1 MRRFL
6 IIILVFALSVLDVAA
21 QVDSTRLA
29 ELDSRLEMY
38 FSALEA
44 EPAEVK
50 IEECDALIGSA
61 TDSLLRQRIAL
72 KMYSHY
78 FNSPLMGDEAVAI
91 HLTDKWFS
99 PGKIRMA
106 NETDLLEAKLF
117 AMFNRQSLIG
127 MAAPEVT
134 LIDPSGAHVTIP
146 FTESGGSTPLTNHGS
161 TPLTNHGSTPLT
173 NHGSAPFTG
182 RSLSGAEGD
191 ALSGAEGPARF
202 QILYFYDTDCAK
214 CKIESPMLRS
224 LLDDKD
230 YPVDVFAV
238 YVGREEDKWSFWRES
253 TFRVKAPSTNVIHLW
268 DPDDSS
274 DFQMRYGVT
283 STPKMFL
290 VDPSGVIIGRNLD
303 TDSLEKLMDARLAA
317 LRYDYG
323 GEEAFALLDKL
334 FSTYG
339 AKVSPED
346 VMEVASMLES
356 RTLARGDTVSFK
368 HLEGDL
374 LYYLA
379 AKRGEGFK
387 EGTSLFI
394 KDYILSRPQLWRTP
408 EDSLRVVGMASM
420 LESMISKAPV
430 GSVIPK
436 TSIKGWNKLR
446 RKGGFFLFTTPGCPV
461 CATETAAAEYMRLAY
476 LKVDM
481 SALEREA
488 PELARELLDFFDLS
502 SLPHIIQTG
511 RKGVIKRRYL
521 SLSEHLLFLR
531 EKD

>member
-6 IIILVFALSVLDVAA
+6 IIILVLALSVLDVAA

-78 FNSPLMGDEAVAI
+78 FNSPLMGDETVAI

-134 LIDPSGAHVTIP
+134 LYDPSGSPVTIP
-146 FTESGGSTPLTNHGS
+146 VI
-161 TPLTNHGSTPLT
+161 
-173 NHGSAPFTG
+173 
-182 RSLSGAEGD
+182 LSEAKD
-191 ALSGAEGPARF
+191 LNPRF
-202 QILYFYDTDCAK
+202 SILYFYDTDCAK

-303 TDSLEKLMDARLAA
+303 TDSLEKLMVARLAA

-339 AKVSPED
+339 VKVSPED

-379 AKRGEGFK
+379 AKRGEGYK

-394 KDYILSRPQLWRTP
+394 KDYILSRPQVWRTP

-481 SALEREA
+481 TALERES

-511 RKGVIKRRYL
+511 RRGVIKRRYL

-531 EKD
+531 EKE

>member
-78 FNSPLMGDEAVAI
+78 FKSPLMGDEAVAI

-146 FTESGGSTPLTNHGS
+146 FTESGGSAPLTNRDS
-161 TPLTNHGSTPLT
+161 TPL
-173 NHGSAPFTG
+173 TG
-182 RSLSGAEGD
+182 RSLSGV
-191 ALSGAEGPARF
+191 EGPARF
-202 QILYFYDTDCAK
+202 QLLYFYDTDCAK

-224 LLDDKD
+224 ILDDKD

-253 TFRVKAPSTNVIHLW
+253 TFRVKAPSANVIHLW

-274 DFQMRYGVT
+274 EFQMRYGVT

-379 AKRGEGFK
+379 AKRGEGYK

-394 KDYILSRPQLWRTP
+394 KDYILSRPEVWRTP

-481 SALEREA
+481 SALERES

>member
-6 IIILVFALSVLDVAA
+6 IIILVLALSVLDVAA

-78 FNSPLMGDEAVAI
+78 FNSPLMGDETVAI

-99 PGKIRMA
+99 PGKIRMG

-134 LIDPSGAHVTIP
+134 LVDPSGAHVTIP
-146 FTESGGSTPLTNHGS
+146 FTESG
-161 TPLTNHGSTPLT
+161 
-173 NHGSAPFTG
+173 
-182 RSLSGAEGD
+182 
-191 ALSGAEGPARF
+191 AEGPARF
-202 QILYFYDTDCAK
+202 QLLYFYDTDCAK

-238 YVGREEDKWSFWRES
+238 YVGREEDKWTFWRES
-253 TFRVKAPSTNVIHLW
+253 TFRVKAPSANVIHLW

-274 DFQMRYGVT
+274 EFQMRYGVT

-339 AKVSPED
+339 VKVSPED

-379 AKRGEGFK
+379 AKRGEGYK

-394 KDYILSRPQLWRTP
+394 KDYILSRPEVWRTP

-481 SALEREA
+481 SALERES

>member
-6 IIILVFALSVLDVAA
+6 IIILVLALSVLDVAA

-78 FNSPLMGDEAVAI
+78 FNSPLMGDETVAI

-134 LIDPSGAHVTIP
+134 LYDPSGSPVTIP
-146 FTESGGSTPLTNHGS
+146 VI
-161 TPLTNHGSTPLT
+161 
-173 NHGSAPFTG
+173 
-182 RSLSGAEGD
+182 LSEAKD
-191 ALSGAEGPARF
+191 LNPRF
-202 QILYFYDTDCAK
+202 SILYFYDTDCAK

-339 AKVSPED
+339 VKVSPED

-379 AKRGEGFK
+379 AKRGEGYK

-394 KDYILSRPQLWRTP
+394 KDYILSRPQVWRTP

-481 SALEREA
+481 TALERES

-511 RKGVIKRRYL
+511 RRGVIKRRYL

-531 EKD
+531 EKE